1 MNESPAASLAT
12 ASVPVSEVERRE
24 IELFLYTEAQYADE
38 SLYDLWESLVEDD
51 MIYWVPRDSGDML
64 PDRDVSIINDNRSRL
79 ATRIRQLKTGTRHS
93 QTPPSQMRRLISNIV
108 ASRMGDG
115 QYLVESNFALFEM
128 QLQSR
133 EAMTI
138 WSGRTVHRLR
148 RREGALRMSFKKV
161 TLVNAALPIPTLAFL
176 I

>member
-1 MNESPAASLAT
+1 MMNEHLAIAPATESI
-12 ASVPVSEVERRE
+12 SDMERRE
-24 IELFLYTEAQYADE
+24 IENFLYTEAQYADE
-38 SLYDLWESLVEDD
+38 SRYDLWESLVDDD
-51 MIYWVPRDSGDML
+51 MVYWVPRGNGDMS

-108 ASRMGDG
+108 ASRLSDG

-128 QLQSR
+128 QLQSLD
-133 EAMTI
+133 AMTV
-138 WSGRTVHRLR
+138 WCGRTVHRLR
-148 RREGALRMSFKKV
+148 RHDGALRMSFKKV
-161 TLVNAALPIPTLAFL
+161 ILINGALPVPTLAFL